1 MTAGVLIA
9 GVPTSEHTLVL
20 GSQPAASAQSDPP
33 VPPAATAATNTTI
46 VAVSTAG
53 PAPAELVAVDARPG
67 NIDAIDSG
75 APSHTVHLTDADL
88 QRGDIDL
95 VVANGARKAGL
106 AGEVAATLG
115 ELGWAD
121 VHVGNAIVA
130 TVTTTIYFAPGLRNE
145 ALLLA
150 ADLGLAE
157 AELAE
162 LPNGPLLADDSYVAE
177 HLTVVLGTDAR
188 G

>member
-9 GVPTSEHTLVL
+9 GVPRSGHTLVL
-20 GSQPAASAQSDPP
+20 GSQPATSLQSDPP
-33 VPPAATAATNTTI
+33 VPPAATAATTTT

-53 PAPAELVAVDARPG
+53 PEPELVAATARPG
-67 NIDAIDSG
+67 NIDAIDSS
-75 APSHTVHLTDADL
+75 APSDTVHPTNPAP

-95 VVANGARKAGL
+95 VVANGARKPGL
-106 AGEVAATLG
+106 AGDVAATLG
-115 ELGWAD
+115 GLGWTD

-130 TVTTTIYFAPGLRNE
+130 TDTTTIYFAPGLRDE

-162 LPNGPLLADDSYVAE
+162 LPGGPMLADDSYVAG
-177 HLTVVLGTDAR
+177 HLTVVLGADAR

>member
-1 MTAGVLIA
+1 MAAGVLIA
-9 GVPTSEHTLVL
+9 GVPTAEHTVVL
-20 GSQPAASAQSDPP
+20 GSQPAASLQSDPP
-33 VPPAATAATNTTI
+33 VPPAATAATTTT
-46 VAVSTAG
+46 VSTAG
-53 PAPAELVAVDARPG
+53 PEPEFELVAATARPG

-130 TVTTTIYFAPGLRNE
+130 TVTTTIYFAPGLRDE

-150 ADLGLAE
+150 ADLGLGE

-162 LPNGPLLADDSYVAE
+162 LPGGPMLADDSYVAE
-177 HLTVVLGTDAR
+177 HLTVVLGAAA
-188 G
+188 GG